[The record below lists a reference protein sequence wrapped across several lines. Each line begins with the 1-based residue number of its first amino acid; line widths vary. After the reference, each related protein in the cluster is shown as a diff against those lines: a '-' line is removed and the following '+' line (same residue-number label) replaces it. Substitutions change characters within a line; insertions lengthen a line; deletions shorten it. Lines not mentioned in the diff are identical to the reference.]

1 MTSDSTK
8 AAACSVDGLLF
19 DNWFDP
25 IETALRERA
34 RSFIEELIHGELTAA
49 LDRPRYGRR
58 GMKESP
64 SALVGH
70 RHGSRTRSL
79 TGTFG
84 TTEITVP
91 RARIEVRTVR
101 RRSGRARRCGPIN
114 AARWLLMP

>member
-1 MTSDSTK
+1 MIPALERRTGDHAMTNDNMK
-8 AAACSVDGLLF
+8 AAACSVEGLLF

-34 RSFIEELIHGELTAA
+34 PNFTEELIQGDLTAA

-84 TTEITVP
+84 TTENH
-91 RARIEVRTVR
+91 VR
-101 RRSGRARRCGPIN
+101 RPRGGGED
-114 AARWLLMP
+114 

>member
-34 RSFIEELIHGELTAA
+34 RNFIEELIHGELTAA

-64 SALVGH
+64 LGARWPSSWKPDAVSDGDLRDDRDH
-70 RHGSRTRSL
+70 R
-79 TGTFG
+79 
-84 TTEITVP
+84 
-91 RARIEVRTVR
+91 
-101 RRSGRARRCGPIN
+101 
-114 AARWLLMP
+114 AARPDRG